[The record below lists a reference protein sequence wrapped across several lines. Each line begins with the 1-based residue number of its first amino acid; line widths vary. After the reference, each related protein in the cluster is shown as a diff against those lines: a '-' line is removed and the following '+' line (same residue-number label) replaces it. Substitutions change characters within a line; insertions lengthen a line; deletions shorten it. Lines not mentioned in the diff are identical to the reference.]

1 MVHLAVYQMV
11 NKFLFIDHSGSGSSV
26 GIAAGRSAIESRWGR
41 DFPPVQTGPGAHPIF
56 PGRKVRPGRAADVSL
71 PSSAIGLVPFGPH
84 RACNGTTLFFISFLY
99 FVVLRPNAG
108 QGPLILEVSRSHTTT
123 HHSR

>member
-84 RACNGTTLFFISFLY
+84 RACNGTTLFFY
-99 FVVLRPNAG
+99 FIFIFCGAAAQR
-108 QGPLILEVSRSHTTT
+108 GPGPP
-123 HHSR
+123 HS